1 MRREKEIH
9 ERTTPNVPWNP
20 TPLQAHHM
28 QMWNEAQSKM
38 PTEAAAAAMEIPKRT
53 RLSDAITMQMK
64 KSEEWMAQSKEMTPL
79 EAAVMKFLE
88 TTATALPP
96 PPAQALPPEPRMS
109 IDDRI
114 TQLNDLLARGLLT
127 PQTHLALVTKALAL
141 D

>member
-1 MRREKEIH
+1 
-9 ERTTPNVPWNP
+9 
-20 TPLQAHHM
+20 
-28 QMWNEAQSKM
+28 
-38 PTEAAAAAMEIPKRT
+38 
-53 RLSDAITMQMK
+53 
-64 KSEEWMAQSKEMTPL
+64 
-79 EAAVMKFLE
+79 MKFLE